1 MQTTLLLSQSTF
13 FTNSQLQIAQ
23 TLKMAAN
30 TRELARK
37 LHTAVLMNNLDEAI
51 KLLDS
56 GLVDVNV
63 EYAFYNRTQKQT
75 PLHVAAYGGWS
86 LMAKFLIES
95 GADLKAADNQGRTP
109 LHRAAVAGSKEVVQ
123 LLIDNGAVLD
133 AIDTRGQTP
142 LYLAASSRKI
152 EVSKVLIE
160 CGADINKADQHG
172 MTPARWLQGV
182 LKLMK

>member
-1 MQTTLLLSQSTF
+1 MQTAILLSQSTF
-13 FTNSQLQIAQ
+13 FTNLQLQIAQ

-37 LHTAVLMNNLDEAI
+37 LHTAVLINNLDEAS

-56 GLVDVNV
+56 GVVDVNV
-63 EYAFYNRTQKQT
+63 EYAFRSIKQT
-75 PLHVAAYGGWS
+75 PLHVAATAGNI
-86 LMAKFLIES
+86 LMVKFLLENNANIKE
-95 GADLKAADNQGRTP
+95 ADDHGRTP

-123 LLIDNGAVLD
+123 LLIDSGADLD
-133 AIDTRGQTP
+133 AIDTEGQTP
-142 LYLAASSRKI
+142 LYLAASSRKM

-172 MTPARWLQGV
+172 LTPARWLQGV